1 MLCLFVGLSEAQLIF
16 NENQF
21 YILEINSVPGLTS
34 HSLFPMSA
42 KKIGKNFDDLV
53 FDILCSCEYEKD

>member
-1 MLCLFVGLSEAQLIF
+1 MGRIKKLSLKAFTICKCTGWARLDLIF
-16 NENQF
+16 SENQF

-42 KKIGKNFDDLV
+42 KKIGK
-53 FDILCSCEYEKD
+53 ILTI